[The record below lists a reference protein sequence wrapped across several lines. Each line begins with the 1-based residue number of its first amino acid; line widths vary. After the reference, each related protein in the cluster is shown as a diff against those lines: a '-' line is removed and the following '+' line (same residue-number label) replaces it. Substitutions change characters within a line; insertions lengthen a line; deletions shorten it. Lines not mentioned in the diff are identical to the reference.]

1 MTLKELLV
9 GFGTQV
15 RSIWMIGLHA
25 FAKRE
30 TRMYPEEPV
39 YLPPRYRGRIVLTR
53 DPDGEE
59 RCVACNL
66 CAVACPVGCI
76 SLQKA
81 ETKDGRWYPEFFRIN
96 FSRCIFCG
104 LCEEACPTTAIQLT
118 PDFEMGEYKRQDLVY
133 EKEDLLISGPGKY
146 PEYNFYRMAGMAI
159 DGKDKGEAENE
170 AQAYRR
176 QEPVTVRRGAMEFA
190 FYICGLIAILATLR
204 VITHTNPVHALL
216 YLIISLLAISG
227 VFFSLGAYFAG
238 ALEIIVYAGAI
249 MVLFVFVV
257 MMLNLGGS
265 EIEQERQWL
274 KPQVWIGPAILSAI
288 MLVVIVYAILGVN
301 DQGIDGTPISAKAVG
316 ITLFGPYVLA
326 VELAS
331 MLLLAGLVVAF
342 HVGREERAGEVLSNR
357 KDDSAKRKTEE
368 HA

>member
-1 MTLKELLV
+1 
-9 GFGTQV
+9 
-15 RSIWMIGLHA
+15 
-25 FAKRE
+25 
-30 TRMYPEEPV
+30 
-39 YLPPRYRGRIVLTR
+39 
-53 DPDGEE
+53 
-59 RCVACNL
+59 
-66 CAVACPVGCI
+66 
-76 SLQKA
+76 
-81 ETKDGRWYPEFFRIN
+81 
-96 FSRCIFCG
+96 
-104 LCEEACPTTAIQLT
+104 
-118 PDFEMGEYKRQDLVY
+118 
-133 EKEDLLISGPGKY
+133 
-146 PEYNFYRMAGMAI
+146 
-159 DGKDKGEAENE
+159 
-170 AQAYRR
+170 
-176 QEPVTVRRGAMEFA
+176 MEFA

-288 MLVVIVYAILGVN
+288 ILGVN